1 MDTSKL
7 LKRLRL
13 AAQNPDLGIAFKTEE
28 LVALSATLLRLIEE
42 TNQAIESGKLK
53 GEDGITPKAG
63 SDYLTPKQQQALIS
77 QLFADA
83 AEKMTS
89 QMERKLSTLKS
100 GKDGAP
106 GADAVVTDEDIAE
119 AARRAFE
126 MVQLPNFEEL
136 ITQEPQAIRDALELL
151 PEGEKLALEAIEGLE
166 EAIRAIQEEI
176 KRSASDKGGRGSNL
190 SSQRVRQL
198 IVQHV
203 SNPIT
208 VSATAPENPQIND
221 IWIDIS

>member
-63 SDYLTPKQQQALIS
+63 SDYLTPKQQQDLIS

-126 MVQLPNFEEL
+126 MVKLPNFEEL
-136 ITQEPQAIRDALELL
+136 ITQEPEAIRNALELL

-166 EAIRAIQEEI
+166 DTIRTLKDEM
-176 KRSASDKGGRGSNL
+176 KRSGTGKGGHGSNL
-190 SSQRVRQL
+190 STQRVRQ
-198 IVQHV
+198 IMRQYV
-203 SNPIT
+203 SHPIT
-208 VSATAPENPQIND
+208 VSATAPENPEVND
-221 IWIDIS
+221 IWIETA